1 MTSNIGSQMILNLNK
16 GGGLGLG
23 RIMARKNEDKI
34 REKLWTLLREQFK
47 PEFLNR
53 IDETIIF
60 HSLSEKQIE
69 KIVDLQILKVED
81 RLKRKRKI
89 TLDIDSAV
97 RKHLAKTGYDP
108 DFGARQQTGYPK
120 RTFG

>member
-1 MTSNIGSQMILNLNK
+1 MD
-16 GGGLGLG
+16 
-23 RIMARKNEDKI
+23 A
-34 REKLWTLLREQFK
+34 LREQFK

-60 HSLSEKQIE
+60 HSLGEKQIE

-81 RLKRKRKI
+81 RLKEKKI
-89 TLDIDSAV
+89 TLDIDSSV

-108 DFGARQQTGYPK
+108 DFGARPLK
-120 RTFG
+120 RVIQNELLDELAL